1 MKIDKKYFRHFLM
14 LIYSSLS
21 LGVGCGLLI
30 IAGLG
35 SDSMSTLIEGISLT
49 TKISFS
55 NVNLIL
61 NLSILVLAYLS
72 GRKNTGL
79 VSIFYPFFVSVG
91 ISVSSKL
98 VSDID
103 SLIINIILFCIG
115 FMLMVLA
122 IGLNSKC
129 ECGKNPY
136 DALCF
141 NLANIFK
148 VKYSVVRTSIDLLM
162 LIVGILLHGT
172 YGIGT
177 IIAAFM
183 MGTVAGKLILILE
196 TNKTYRQYMMI

>member
-1 MKIDKKYFRHFLM
+1 MKIDKKYLRHFLM

-72 GRKNTGL
+72 GRNNVGL
-79 VSIFYPFFVSVG
+79 ASVLYPFFVSVG
-91 ISVSSKL
+91 ISISTKL
-98 VSDID
+98 VSGID
-103 SLIINIILFCIG
+103 SLIINIILFIIG
-115 FMLMVLA
+115 FILMVLA

-148 VKYSVVRTSIDLLM
+148 VKYSVIRTSIDLLM

-196 TNKTYRQYMMI
+196 TNKTYCQYMMI

>member
-1 MKIDKKYFRHFLM
+1 MKIDKKYLRHFLM
-14 LIYSSLS
+14 LIFSSLS

-35 SDSMSTLIEGISLT
+35 SDSMSTLMEGISVV

-61 NLSILVLAYLS
+61 NLSILILAFLS
-72 GRKNTGL
+72 GRNNVGL
-79 VSIFYPFFVSVG
+79 ASVLYPFFVSIGIG
-91 ISVSSKL
+91 ISTKL
-98 VSDID
+98 ISGVDD
-103 SLIINIILFCIG
+103 LIFNIILFMIG
-115 FMLMVLA
+115 FILMVVA

-148 VKYSVVRTSIDLLM
+148 VKYSFIRTSIDLLM
-162 LIVGILLHGT
+162 LIIGILLHGT

-177 IIAAFM
+177 IVAAFM
-183 MGTVAGKLILILE
+183 MGTVAGKLILGLE
-196 TNKTYRQYMMI
+196 TNKAYRQYMMI